1 MLPSAI
7 ERITKVDTP
16 QPCVCALHATL
27 SPTVTKFDNNTRWG
41 GEIPMRVMLEK
52 LYCERRRVP
61 RVLLVVNGG
70 PGTLQTVRESVM
82 GGCPVVLVSD
92 SGGIAT
98 CLADFLKACD
108 S

>member
-27 SPTVTKFDNNTRWG
+27 SPTVARFDNNTRWG

-70 PGTLQTVRESVM
+70 PGTLHTVRESVV
-82 GGCPVVLVSD
+82 GSCPVVP
-92 SGGIAT
+92 IT
-98 CLADFLKACD
+98 Q
-108 S
+108 

>member
-61 RVLLVVNGG
+61 RVDTAARDAVEPAQATPGGLRRSSLLW
-70 PGTLQTVRESVM
+70 
-82 GGCPVVLVSD
+82 
-92 SGGIAT
+92 
-98 CLADFLKACD
+98 
-108 S
+108 

>member
-7 ERITKVDTP
+7 ERITKVNTP

-82 GGCPVVLVSD
+82 GGCPVVPP
-92 SGGIAT
+92 T
-98 CLADFLKACD
+98 Q
-108 S
+108 